1 MIKDT
6 AEIRKA
12 FISFFHG
19 KGHQVIDSSS
29 LVPKNDS
36 TLLFTNAG
44 MNQFKEWFLANKPI
58 GYSRVTTCQR
68 CMRAGGKHNDLD
80 QIGSSSRHHTFFEML
95 GNFSFGDYFKS
106 EAINFAWELLTS
118 SHWFNLP
125 PEKLWIT
132 VYETDNETYDI
143 WANQIGIPKEQ
154 IIRIG
159 DNKGGI
165 YLSDNFWQ
173 MGNTGPCGPCTEIF
187 FDNGEHILGG
197 LPGSDQEDGD
207 RYIEIWNI
215 VFIQYNRQED
225 GSLLSLVTPSVDTGM
240 GLERIAAVLQHVTN
254 NYEIDIF
261 KKLIELAVQITGI
274 VNNNNNK
281 KSLRIIAD
289 HIRSSAF
296 LIADGVRPSNE
307 GRGYVLRHIIRRA
320 VRYGYMLG
328 IKKPFLYKLVT
339 PLIEVMDNYG
349 DLLKIKKLL
358 IEKILETEEANFANT
373 LERGLA
379 LLHLEL
385 SKLPSDTLDG
395 NTVFRLYDTHGF
407 PKEITAEVCRE
418 RNIKI
423 DDKGFNRHMEDQRHR
438 AKKSNQFIT
447 NYNKIIITNSTS
459 IFKGNDYYELQ
470 ATITAIFSNNQL
482 TDKMVNGQDGV
493 IILDNTPFY
502 VESGGQISDTGKL
515 LSKNAEFRVTNTQKL
530 GQAIGHLGKVVQGS
544 LHVGESIRAIINK
557 SRRIKISLN
566 HSATHLLHATLRQVL
581 GHHVEQKGSLVTDKY
596 LRFDFSHITAIPP
609 KQISMIEGIVNTQ
622 IRRNLRIVPR
632 IMELETAKKTGAIAL
647 FEDKYEKYVRVLTI
661 GDFSVEL
668 CNGTHASSTGEIGI
682 FLIIGESNIGTGIR
696 RIEALT
702 GQNALAHINAQNET
716 LNKIYRLIKA
726 NDNNVYEKVFALTE
740 NKKMLEKHL
749 EKLRTQQAIQISS
762 LLINNVIRIK
772 TVNLLVNK
780 LNNVEI
786 PMLKNI
792 AEIIQS
798 QLGSTVII
806 LATIIDNQ
814 VSLIASVTNNLKDII
829 QANELIKMMAHQ
841 ISGKGGGRVE
851 FAQACGT
858 NVNALPTALDEI
870 KNFVKN
876 KLLCDHN

>member
-6 AEIRKA
+6 AEIREA
-12 FISFFHG
+12 FISFFHE

-44 MNQFKEWFLANKPI
+44 MNQFKEWFLANKNI
-58 GYSRVTTCQR
+58 KYSRVTTCQR
-68 CMRAGGKHNDLD
+68 CMRAGGKHNDID
-80 QIGSSSRHHTFFEML
+80 KIGSSSRHHTFFEML

-125 PEKLWIT
+125 PKKLWVT

-143 WANQIGIPKEQ
+143 WANQIGIPKRQ

-159 DNKGGI
+159 DNHGGT

-207 RYIEIWNI
+207 RYIEIWNL

-254 NYEIDIF
+254 NYDIDIF
-261 KKLIELAVQITGI
+261 RKLIEFVVQITGI
-274 VNNNNNK
+274 VNENK

-320 VRYGYMLG
+320 VRYGYILG

-339 PLIEVMDNYG
+339 PLIEVMDKIG
-349 DLLKIKKLL
+349 DVLKIQKLL
-358 IEKILETEEANFANT
+358 IEKILKTEEENFAKT

-407 PKEITAEVCRE
+407 PKELTAEVCRE
-418 RNIKI
+418 RHIKI
-423 DDKGFNRHMEDQRHR
+423 DYRGFNQHMEDQRHR
-438 AKKSNQFIT
+438 AKKSNNFMT
-447 NYNKIIITNSTS
+447 SNKIMITHCPS

-470 ATITAIFSNNQL
+470 ATITAIFSDGQSI
-482 TDKMVNGQDGV
+482 DKIVDGQNGI
-493 IILDNTPFY
+493 IILDKTPFY

-515 LSKNAEFRVTNTQKL
+515 WSKNAEFMVTNTKKF
-530 GQAIGHLGKVVQGS
+530 GNAIGHLGQVIKGS
-544 LHVGESIRAIINK
+544 LHLGESIRAIINK

-566 HSATHLLHATLRQVL
+566 HSATHLLHATLRQIL
-581 GHHVEQKGSLVTDKY
+581 GPHVVQKGSLVTDKS
-596 LRFDFSHITAIPP
+596 LRFDFYHVTAIPA
-609 KQISMIEGIVNTQ
+609 KQISMIEDIVNTQ
-622 IRRNLRIVPR
+622 IRRNLRIVPS
-632 IMELETAKKTGAIAL
+632 IMELEAAKKTGAIAL
-647 FEDKYEKYVRVLTI
+647 FEDKYEKSVRVLTI

-668 CNGTHASSTGEIGI
+668 CNGTHVSSTGNIGI
-682 FLIIGESNIGTGIR
+682 FLIISESNIGAGIR

-702 GQNALAHINAQNET
+702 GENALAHIKAQNQT
-716 LNKIYRLIKA
+716 FNKIYRLIKA
-726 NDNNVYEKVFALTE
+726 NDKNVYEKVLALTKK
-740 NKKMLEKHL
+740 KKMLEKDL
-749 EKLRTQQAIQISS
+749 EKFQIQQAIQTSS
-762 LLINNVIRIK
+762 LLIKKAIRIN
-772 TVNLLVNK
+772 TVNLLVNQ
-780 LNNVEI
+780 LSNVEI
-786 PMLKNI
+786 KVLKNI
-792 AEIIQS
+792 VEVIQD

-814 VSLIASVTNNLKDII
+814 VSLIASVTKDLKNII
-829 QANELIKMMAHQ
+829 QANELIKIIANK

-858 NVNALPTALDEI
+858 NVNALPPALDEI
-870 KNFVKN
+870 FHFLKK
-876 KLLCDHN
+876 KLLYNKN